1 MRVVVWEKAEAE
13 QGVLY
18 EQEERMG
25 DGFRCLDDSADGTSK
40 ALPTVK
46 QMYILMV
53 YQVEN
58 IPSSQH

>member
-53 YQVEN
+53 Y
-58 IPSSQH
+58 